1 LAEIEDDVSVRNR
14 QTYVSADQS
23 RGTVTR
29 IVRIIIMR
37 TQSNNSDY
45 LPLFSRFNKTRHVTI
60 KHSNN
65 NNNSNNNMSTTTPL
79 IPGGDDR
86 KNDDNDN
93 DNKKKVITLYS
104 SFGGDY
110 SSTNN
115 ITDNNTLTATI
126 SSVSDGGSSVASSSS
141 PITTKTK
148 TNRSSKGRF
157 LFRGRIILFIL
168 AIVYGSLNVS
178 MRLVFGRPDPPTA
191 STASVI
197 QGWFAVLCFLPLLK
211 WQNYGLL
218 LVYTKDNDNSSNN
231 NQNNNKQTKQKQKQQ
246 FWWFALELALY
257 YFATQALINISLVAT
272 PGARASFLVQ
282 MSVVFTPIVSAV
294 LFGNKINK
302 QVWTACFVALV
313 GLFVLSYSSSSSSS
327 SYTASSAD
335 DTSKGDDNN
344 YNFLI
349 SLSLTWGDWCC
360 LAAALLWSC
369 YICRLSAWGDD
380 FDETTLQFVKNLIM
394 AVLYTLWML
403 VSFFCQ
409 QYAYLSSASSSSS
422 TNDDSGTSTST
433 STSTSLWKGWRDPVG
448 WLILFYTAL
457 GPCTIAD
464 ICQQKAQASVP
475 AAETNVILSLEPVF
489 TTILG
494 LLILGKSPSLQELG
508 GGLLIMIASIL
519 ASCRRPSR

>member
-1 LAEIEDDVSVRNR
+1 
-14 QTYVSADQS
+14 
-23 RGTVTR
+23 
-29 IVRIIIMR
+29 MR
-37 TQSNNSDY
+37 TQSNNSDS
-45 LPLFSRFNKTRHVTI
+45 LPLFSRSNKTRHVTT

-65 NNNSNNNMSTTTPL
+65 NNNMSTTTPL

-86 KNDDNDN
+86 RNDDDN
-93 DNKKKVITLYS
+93 DNKKVINLYS
-104 SFGGDY
+104 SFGSGDY

-115 ITDNNTLTATI
+115 TTDTNTLTATI
-126 SSVSDGGSSVASSSS
+126 SSVSDGDSSVASSIS

-148 TNRSSKGRF
+148 TNRSNNKNRL

-197 QGWFAVLCFLPLLK
+197 QGWFAVLSFLPLLK

-218 LVYTKDNDNSSNN
+218 LVYTNDNNNNSNNNNNNN
-231 NQNNNKQTKQKQKQQ
+231 NQNNNKRTKQQKQQ
-246 FWWFALELALY
+246 FWWFALELALFT
-257 YFATQALINISLVAT
+257 FATQALINISLVAT

-294 LFGNKINK
+294 LFGNKINR
-302 QVWTACFVALV
+302 QVWIACFVALV

-327 SYTASSAD
+327 SYTASSSAD
-335 DTSKGDDNN
+335 DTRNDNDNN
-344 YNFLI
+344 YNSLI
-349 SLSLTWGDWCC
+349 ALSLTWGDWCC

-369 YICRLSAWGDD
+369 YICRLSAWGDN
-380 FDETTLQFVKNLIM
+380 FDEITLQFCKNLIM

-409 QYAYLSSASSSSS
+409 QYAYLSSSPSSS
-422 TNDDSGTSTST
+422 TNDDSG
-433 STSTSLWKGWRDPVG
+433 TSLWKGWRDPVG

-494 LLILGKSPSLQELG
+494 LLILGESPSLQELG

>member
-1 LAEIEDDVSVRNR
+1 
-14 QTYVSADQS
+14 
-23 RGTVTR
+23 
-29 IVRIIIMR
+29 MR
-37 TQSNNSDY
+37 TQSNNSDS
-45 LPLFSRFNKTRHVTI
+45 LPLFSRSNKTRHVTT
-60 KHSNN
+60 KHTNN
-65 NNNSNNNMSTTTPL
+65 NNNMSSTIPL
-79 IPGGDDR
+79 ISGVGNIINSSNS
-86 KNDDNDN
+86 NDDDDDN
-93 DNKKKVITLYS
+93 DNKKVINLYS
-104 SFGGDY
+104 SFGGSDY
-110 SSTNN
+110 SST
-115 ITDNNTLTATI
+115 TNNTLTGTI
-126 SSVSDGGSSVASSSS
+126 SSVSDGDGSVASSSS
-141 PITTKTK
+141 HITTTKTNSSNNK
-148 TNRSSKGRF
+148 NRLLLQK
-157 LFRGRIILFIL
+157 GRIILFVL

-178 MRLVFGRPDPPTA
+178 MRLVFSRPDPPTA

-218 LVYTKDNDNSSNN
+218 LIYTKDNNKNHDNNQNNNNNNNN
-231 NQNNNKQTKQKQKQQ
+231 NQNNNKRTKQQQKQ

-257 YFATQALINISLVAT
+257 YFCTQALINISLVAT

-302 QVWTACFVALV
+302 QVWVACFVALV
-313 GLFVLSYSSSSSSS
+313 GLFVLSYTSSSLSSSSSSS
-327 SYTASSAD
+327 SSSSGND
-335 DTSKGDDNN
+335 EKDHVDDNN
-344 YNFLI
+344 NNYNSLI

-369 YICRLSAWGDD
+369 YICRLSAWGDY
-380 FDETTLQFVKNLIM
+380 FDETTLQFVKNIIM
-394 AVLYTLWML
+394 AVLYTLWMF

-409 QYAYLSSASSSSS
+409 QYGYLSSSSSSS
-422 TNDDSGTSTST
+422 TMNNDSGSTST
-433 STSTSLWKGWRDPVG
+433 RLWKGWRDPIG

-489 TTILG
+489 TTMLG
-494 LLILGKSPSLQELG
+494 LLILGETPSLQELG
-508 GGLLIMIASIL
+508 GGVLIMIASIL